1 MLGTRA
7 RVLLAAVIV
16 GAAGFLVL
24 RRSQAPVQPP
34 PASPPAGSSLGQ
46 ESPHGAGID
55 HAMAA
60 VLAMQNAPEGAT
72 PCETAYNAF
81 KASKDV
87 SDTQDVKAVVL
98 HLAPRDEFLARCAD
112 LPPQTQLCLAP
123 RYMWQHRAECKG
135 ASPGASLSGMVE
147 LLRRTEPTPAEGQS
161 VVPEPGPVVAGSSS
175 AH

>member
-1 MLGTRA
+1 MLGKRA
-7 RVLLAAVIV
+7 RLILAAAIV
-16 GAAGFLVL
+16 GAALFLVL
-24 RRSQAPVQPP
+24 RRNHP
-34 PASPPAGSSLGQ
+34 PAPPTAAPPVPGQ
-46 ESPHGAGID
+46 ESEHGAGID

-87 SDTQDVKAVVL
+87 SDTRDVKAVVL
-98 HLAPRDEFLARCAD
+98 RLAPRDEFLTRCAD

-123 RYMWQHRAECKG
+123 RYMWQHRTECRG
-135 ASPGASLSGMVE
+135 ASPAAANLSGMVE
-147 LLRRTEPTPAEGQS
+147 LLRRTDPTPVEGQS
-161 VVPEPGPVVAGSSS
+161 EQGPAVAGSSS

>member
-16 GAAGFLVL
+16 GAAVFLVL
-24 RRSQAPVQPP
+24 RRSQAPGPPPP
-34 PASPPAGSSLGQ
+34 PATSVQGQ

-55 HAMAA
+55 RAMAA
-60 VLAMQNAPEGAT
+60 VLAMKTAPPGAT

-87 SDTQDVKAVVL
+87 SDTQGVKAVVL
-98 HLAPRDEFLARCAD
+98 RLAPRDEFLARCAQ
-112 LPPQTQLCLAP
+112 LPPQTQVCLSP
-123 RYMWQHRAECKG
+123 PYMWSHHADCQG
-135 ASPGASLSGMVE
+135 AKPPPDALTAMVE
-147 LLRRTEPTPAEGQS
+147 VLHRTEPTTNENQS
-161 VVPEPGPVVAGSSS
+161 VVPELGPAVAASSS

>member
-1 MLGTRA
+1 MLGK
-7 RVLLAAVIV
+7 RVRLLLAAAIV
-16 GAAGFLVL
+16 GAALFLVL
-24 RRSQAPVQPP
+24 RRNHPPAPPP
-34 PASPPAGSSLGQ
+34 PAPPAPGQ
-46 ESPHGAGID
+46 ESAHGAGID

-98 HLAPRDEFLARCAD
+98 RLAPRDEFLTRCAD
-112 LPPQTQLCLAP
+112 LPPQTQQCLAP
-123 RYMWQHRAECKG
+123 RYMWQHRAECRG
-135 ASPGASLSGMVE
+135 ASPAANLSGMVE
-147 LLRRTEPTPAEGQS
+147 LLRRTEPTVEDQS
-161 VVPEPGPVVAGSSS
+161 VVPEPGPAVAGSSS